1 MNSETTM
8 PPDNFQSNQP
18 NQPPELIKE
27 TGKTESKT
35 KLVMVIAALSVLIAL
50 SLIASTL
57 LIRRAQ
63 EKHRAPMPPTS
74 SQRLPQNPT
83 SAPTVSENS
92 GLSDN
97 DSIQTIEKELDQTP
111 IDDFSQDFQQIDQD
125 VNAL

>member
-35 KLVMVIAALSVLIAL
+35 NLVMVIAALSVLIAL